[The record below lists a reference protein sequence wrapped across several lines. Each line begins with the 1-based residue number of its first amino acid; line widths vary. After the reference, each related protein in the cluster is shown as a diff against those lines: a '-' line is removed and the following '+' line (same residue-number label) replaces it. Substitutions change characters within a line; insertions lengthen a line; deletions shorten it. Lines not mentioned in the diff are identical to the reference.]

1 MRPTWTGWLRRW
13 RRRPTDSLPIEP
25 PPMNRLLLLLLSAGL
40 ALGLGALAPPA
51 RAAQL
56 LAFNQ
61 AYRLAAQAGS
71 GNVRL
76 DWTIAPGYYLYRD
89 RTHFKALDAGVSL
102 GKPAFPPGTVE
113 NDPYLGRLI
122 VFYKHMQATLPFSA
136 PAGLHTLRLQVTYQ
150 GCHAEPPQIC
160 FPPHTETLSLPVD
173 GGSVRA
179 GTAGGGGGTATASGA
194 DDVFAAAPAAPAAQA
209 FGAAPAVQPA
219 APRAAAPA
227 PAAAAG
233 EAGRLAGLLGQDRL
247 WALLLFFLG
256 GLGVA
261 FTPCV
266 LPMLPILSGLIAGSG
281 AQARAGRAFALSLVY
296 VLGAA
301 LVYAAVGVIA
311 GLAGTNLQ
319 AALQNAWVI
328 GAMALLF
335 VLLALS
341 MFGLYELQLPAALQ
355 TRLAGVSNKQQAGS
369 LLGAGAMGVLSA
381 LIVTSCVTP
390 VLAAGVIYI
399 GQQGSAL
406 FGALALFVFGLG
418 MGLPLLAFGTV
429 AGALLPR
436 AGAWMDTVKAVFGVL
451 FLGLAIWMLDRV
463 LAPGWILA
471 LGGLLLLGCAVYLG
485 ALQRLPED
493 AGGWRKLRQ
502 SLALILLLLGTAELA
517 GALGGSGSL
526 LNPLAVFAGGGA
538 PLAAPGTRWATVTTP
553 QQLDAAL
560 AQARAAHQGAL
571 VDYYAQ
577 WCVACKEMEHT
588 TLADPRVQRALAPL
602 ALIRVDVTRDDAD
615 SRALL
620 KRYGLLGPPA
630 TLFFAPDG
638 RERTAERL
646 IGAEDASGFLARLRR
661 AGL

>member
-1 MRPTWTGWLRRW
+1 
-13 RRRPTDSLPIEP
+13 
-25 PPMNRLLLLLLSAGL
+25 MNRLLLLLLSAGL

-51 RAAQL
+51 HAADGL
-56 LAFNQ
+56 LPFTQ
-61 AYRLAAQAGS
+61 AYRLHAQAGAGS
-71 GNVRL
+71 IHL
-76 DWTIAPGYYLYRD
+76 DWTIAHGYYLYRD
-89 RTHFKALDAGVSL
+89 RTHFKALDAGVTL

-113 NDPYLGRLI
+113 NDPYLGRLV

-150 GCHAEPPQIC
+150 GCHALPPQIC

-173 GGSVRA
+173 GGPVRA
-179 GTAGGGGGTATASGA
+179 GTAGVGGGTATASGA
-194 DDVFAAAPAAPAAQA
+194 GDVFAAAPAAPAAQA

-219 APRAAAPA
+219 TAPRAAAPVPA
-227 PAAAAG
+227 PAADA
-233 EAGRLAGLLGQDRL
+233 AGRLAGLLGSDRL

-266 LPMLPILSGLIAGSG
+266 LPMLPILSGLIAGGG

-369 LLGAGAMGVLSA
+369 LLGAGVMGVLSA

-418 MGLPLLAFGTV
+418 MGLPLLAFGTA

-463 LAPGWILA
+463 LASGWILA

-502 SLALILLLLGTAELA
+502 SLALIMLLLGAAELA

-538 PLAAPGTRWATVTTP
+538 PLAAPDTRWATVTTP

-577 WCVACKEMEHT
+577 WCVSCKEMEHT
-588 TLADPRVQRALAPL
+588 TLADARVRQALAPL

-646 IGAEDASGFLARLRR
+646 VGAEDASGFLARLRR

>member
-1 MRPTWTGWLRRW
+1 
-13 RRRPTDSLPIEP
+13 
-25 PPMNRLLLLLLSAGL
+25 MNRLLLLLLSAGL

-51 RAAQL
+51 HAADGL
-56 LAFNQ
+56 LPFTQ
-61 AYRLAAQAGS
+61 AYRLHAQAGAGS
-71 GNVRL
+71 IHL
-76 DWTIAPGYYLYRD
+76 DWTIAHGYYLYRD
-89 RTHFKALDAGVSL
+89 KTHFKALDAGVAL

-113 NDPYLGRLI
+113 NDPYLGRLV

-136 PAGLHTLRLQVTYQ
+136 PADLHTLRLQVTYQ
-150 GCHAEPPQIC
+150 GCHALPPQIC
-160 FPPHTETLSLPVD
+160 FPPHTDVLSLPI
-173 GGSVRA
+173 GGGAVQA
-179 GTAGGGGGTATASGA
+179 GTPAAPAGQFGAFAVGGGGA
-194 DDVFAAAPAAPAAQA
+194 AAQA
-209 FGAAPAVQPA
+209 FGGVAAASPA
-219 APRAAAPA
+219 ASSGSV
-227 PAAAAG
+227 PAATPRPPAAG

-266 LPMLPILSGLIAGSG
+266 LPMLPILSGLIAGGG
-281 AQARAGRAFALSLVY
+281 AQARAGRAFVLSLVY

-502 SLALILLLLGTAELA
+502 SLALVLLLLGAAELA

-588 TLADPRVQRALAPL
+588 TLADPRVQRALVPL

-646 IGAEDASGFLARLRR
+646 VGAEDASGFLARLRR

>member
-1 MRPTWTGWLRRW
+1 
-13 RRRPTDSLPIEP
+13 
-25 PPMNRLLLLLLSAGL
+25 MNRLILLC
-40 ALGLGALAPPA
+40 
-51 RAAQL
+51 L
-56 LAFNQ
+56 LAFAVVPAQAAGGLLDFNQ
-61 AYRLAAQAGS
+61 AYQLT
-71 GNVRL
+71 VRAEPGVAHL
-76 DWTIAPGYYLYRD
+76 DWRIAPGYYLYRD
-89 RTHFKALDAGVSL
+89 RTHFKALDAGVTL
-102 GKPAFPPGTVE
+102 GKASFPPGVVE
-113 NDPYLGRLI
+113 NDPYLGRLV
-122 VFYKHMQATLPFSA
+122 VFYKHMDATLPFRA
-136 PAGLHTLRLQVTYQ
+136 PAGLKVLRLAVTYQ
-150 GCHAEPPQIC
+150 GCHALPPQIC
-160 FPPHTETLSLPVD
+160 FPPHTDELNLPI
-173 GGSVRA
+173 GGSPVQA
-179 GTAGGGGGTATASGA
+179 GTAANALEPPAATGA
-194 DDVFAAAPAAPAAQA
+194 PAAFAAPAPSAAATQA
-209 FGAAPAVQPA
+209 FAVAPAPAVTSA
-219 APRAAAPA
+219 APLRAAAPGA
-227 PAAAAG
+227 PAAG
-233 EAGRLAGLLGQDRL
+233 EAGRLAGLLGSDRL

-266 LPMLPILSGLIAGSG
+266 LPMLPILSGLIAGG
-281 AQARAGRAFALSLVY
+281 GARARPGRAFALSLVY

-319 AALQNAWVI
+319 AALQNGWVI

-355 TRLAGVSNKQQAGS
+355 TRLAGASNQQKAGS
-369 LLGAGAMGVLSA
+369 LAGAAVMGVLSA

-418 MGLPLLAFGTV
+418 MGLPLLAFGTA

-463 LAPGWILA
+463 LASGWILA

-502 SLALILLLLGTAELA
+502 SLALIMLLLGAAELA

-638 RERTAERL
+638 RERAAERL
-646 IGAEDASGFLARLRR
+646 VGAEDVTGFLARLRR

>member
-1 MRPTWTGWLRRW
+1 
-13 RRRPTDSLPIEP
+13 
-25 PPMNRLLLLLLSAGL
+25 MNRLLLLLLSAGL

-51 RAAQL
+51 HAADGL
-56 LAFNQ
+56 LPFTQ
-61 AYRLAAQAGS
+61 AYRLHAQAGAGS
-71 GNVRL
+71 IHL
-76 DWTIAPGYYLYRD
+76 DWTIAHGYYLYRD
-89 RTHFKALDAGVSL
+89 RTHFKALDAGVTL

-113 NDPYLGRLI
+113 NDPYLGRLV

-150 GCHAEPPQIC
+150 GCHALPPQIC

-173 GGSVRA
+173 GGPVRA
-179 GTAGGGGGTATASGA
+179 GTAGVGGGTVTASGA
-194 DDVFAAAPAAPAAQA
+194 GDVFAAAPAAQAAQA
-209 FGAAPAVQPA
+209 FGGAPAVQPA
-219 APRAAAPA
+219 TAPRTAAPVPA
-227 PAAAAG
+227 PAADA
-233 EAGRLAGLLGQDRL
+233 AGRLAGLLGSDRL

-266 LPMLPILSGLIAGSG
+266 LPMLPILSGLIAGGG

-418 MGLPLLAFGTV
+418 MGLPLLAFGTA

-436 AGAWMDTVKAVFGVL
+436 AGAWMDMVKAVFGVL

-485 ALQRLPED
+485 ALQRLPGD

-502 SLALILLLLGTAELA
+502 SLALILLLLGAAELA

-638 RERTAERL
+638 RERAAERL
-646 IGAEDASGFLARLRR
+646 VGAEDVTGFLARLRR

>member
-1 MRPTWTGWLRRW
+1 
-13 RRRPTDSLPIEP
+13 
-25 PPMNRLLLLLLSAGL
+25 MNRLLLLLSAGL
-40 ALGLGALAPPA
+40 ALGLGALVPPA
-51 RAAQL
+51 HAAGGL

-61 AYRLAAQAGS
+61 AYRLAAQAGPDS
-71 GNVRL
+71 VQL

-89 RTHFKALDAGVSL
+89 RTHFKALDAGVTL

-113 NDPYLGRLI
+113 NDPYLGRLV

-136 PAGLHTLRLQVTYQ
+136 PAAGLRTLRLQVTYQ

-160 FPPHTETLSLPVD
+160 FPPHTETLRLPV
-173 GGSVRA
+173 GGGPVRA
-179 GTAGGGGGTATASGA
+179 GGAGIGGGTAAAPGV

-209 FGAAPAVQPA
+209 FSAASAAQPVA

-227 PAAAAG
+227 PASAVD
-233 EAGRLAGLLGQDRL
+233 EAGRLAGLLGSDRL

-266 LPMLPILSGLIAGSG
+266 LPMLPILSGLIAGGG
-281 AQARAGRAFALSLVY
+281 AQTRPGRAFALSLAY

-301 LVYAAVGVIA
+301 LVYALVGVVA

-328 GAMALLF
+328 GATALLF

-341 MFGLYELQLPAALQ
+341 MFGLYELRLPAALQ
-355 TRLAGVSNKQQAGS
+355 TRLADVSGRQRAGS
-369 LLGAGAMGVLSA
+369 LPGAGVMGVLSA

-418 MGLPLLAFGTV
+418 MGLPLLAFGTA
-429 AGALLPR
+429 AGVLLPR

-471 LGGLLLLGCAVYLG
+471 LGGLLLLGCAAYLG
-485 ALQRLPED
+485 ALQALPRD
-493 AGGWRKLRQ
+493 VGGWHKLRQ
-502 SLALILLLLGTAELA
+502 SLALILLLLGAAELA

-538 PLAAPGTRWATVTTP
+538 PPAAQRLHWARATTP

-560 AQARAAHQGAL
+560 AQARAAHQGAV
-571 VDYYAQ
+571 VDYYAE
-577 WCVACKEMEHT
+577 WCVSCKEMEHVT
-588 TLADPRVQRALAPL
+588 FADARVRQALAPL
-602 ALIRVDVTRDDAD
+602 ALIRVDVTRDDAN

-620 KRYGLLGPPA
+620 KRYGLLGPPV

-638 RERTAERL
+638 RERIAERL
-646 IGAEDASGFLARLRR
+646 VGAEGASAFLARLRR

>member
-1 MRPTWTGWLRRW
+1 
-13 RRRPTDSLPIEP
+13 
-25 PPMNRLLLLLLSAGL
+25 MNRLFLLLSVLLSLAGV
-40 ALGLGALAPPA
+40 ATQAQSADGLL
-51 RAAQL
+51 R
-56 LAFNQ
+56 FNQ
-61 AYRLAAQAGS
+61 AYRLNARAETGE
-71 GNVRL
+71 VHL
-76 DWTIAPGYYLYRD
+76 DWSIAPGYYLYRD
-89 RTHFKALDAGVSL
+89 RTHFKALDAGVTL
-102 GKPAFPPGTVE
+102 GKPAFPPGVVE
-113 NDPYLGRLI
+113 NDPYLGRLV
-122 VFYKHMQATLPFSA
+122 VFYKHMDATLPFSA
-136 PAGLHTLRLQVTYQ
+136 PAGLQVLHLAVTYQ
-150 GCHAEPPQIC
+150 GCHAVAPQIC
-160 FPPHTETLSLPVD
+160 FPPHTEALSLTI
-173 GGSVRA
+173 GGAMVQA
-179 GTAGGGGGTATASGA
+179 DKAANALAPPAAGGARAAFG
-194 DDVFAAAPAAPAAQA
+194 VAAPSSAAAQA
-209 FGAAPAVQPA
+209 FAAPAVA
-219 APRAAAPA
+219 ATPSASSSAAPA
-227 PAAAAG
+227 GA
-233 EAGRLAGLLGQDRL
+233 AGRLAGLLGKDRA

-266 LPMLPILSGLIAGSG
+266 LPMLPILSGLIAGG
-281 AQARAGRAFALSLVY
+281 GTRARPGRAFALSLVY

-319 AALQNAWVI
+319 AALQNGWVI

-335 VLLALS
+335 VALALS
-341 MFGLYELQLPAALQ
+341 MFGLYELQLPARLQ
-355 TRLAGVSNKQQAGS
+355 TRLAGASNRQHAGS
-369 LLGAGAMGVLSA
+369 LLGAGVMGVLSA

-418 MGLPLLAFGTV
+418 MGLPLLAFGTA

-436 AGAWMDTVKAVFGVL
+436 AGGWMNTVNAVFGVL

-471 LGGLLLLGCAVYLG
+471 LSGLLLLGCAVYLG
-485 ALQRLPED
+485 VLQRLPAE
-493 AGGWRKLRQ
+493 AGGWRKLRM
-502 SLALILLLLGTAELA
+502 SLALILLLLGAAELA

-538 PLAAPGTRWATVTTP
+538 PPAAQRLHWARVTTP

-560 AQARAAHQGAL
+560 AQARAARQGAV
-571 VDYYAQ
+571 VDYYAE
-577 WCVACKEMEHT
+577 WCVACKEMEHIT
-588 TLADPRVQRALAPL
+588 FADARVRQALAPL

-620 KRYGLLGPPA
+620 KRYGLLGPPV

-638 RERTAERL
+638 RERIAERL
-646 IGAEDASGFLARLRR
+646 VGAEGASAFLARLRR

>member
-1 MRPTWTGWLRRW
+1 
-13 RRRPTDSLPIEP
+13 
-25 PPMNRLLLLLLSAGL
+25 MNRLLLLLLSACL
-40 ALGLGALAPPA
+40 VLGLGASSSA
-51 RAAQL
+51 RADGGL
-56 LAFNQ
+56 LPFNQ
-61 AYRLAAQAGS
+61 AYRLSAQAAPGS
-71 GNVRL
+71 VKL

-89 RTHFKALDAGVSL
+89 RTHFKALDAGVTL
-102 GKPAFPPGTVE
+102 GKASFPPGVVE
-113 NDPYLGRLI
+113 NDPYLGRLV
-122 VFYKHMQATLPFSA
+122 VFYKHMAATLPFST
-136 PAGLHTLRLQVTYQ
+136 PAGLKVLRLAVTYQ
-150 GCHAEPPQIC
+150 GCHALPPQIC
-160 FPPHTETLSLPVD
+160 FPPHTDEMNLPI
-173 GGSVRA
+173 GGNLVQA
-179 GTAGGGGGTATASGA
+179 GQAANALEPPAAAGAQAA
-194 DDVFAAAPAAPAAQA
+194 FAAPAPGAAATQA
-209 FGAAPAVQPA
+209 FT
-219 APRAAAPA
+219 AAPA
-227 PAAAAG
+227 PATSAPMAPAAGSAPAG
-233 EAGRLAGLLGQDRL
+233 EAGHLAGLLGKDRA

-281 AQARAGRAFALSLVY
+281 AQARPGRAFALSLVY

-301 LVYAAVGVIA
+301 LVYALVGVVA

-369 LLGAGAMGVLSA
+369 LLGAGVMGVLSA

-399 GQQGSAL
+399 GQQGSVA

-418 MGLPLLAFGTV
+418 MGLPLLAFGTA

-436 AGAWMDTVKAVFGVL
+436 AGGWMNAVKAVFGVL
-451 FLGLAIWMLDRV
+451 FLALAIWMLDRV

-471 LGGLLLLGCAVYLG
+471 LSGLLLLGCAVYLG
-485 ALQRLPED
+485 ALQALPRD
-493 AGGWRKLRQ
+493 AGGWHRLHQ
-502 SLALILLLLGTAELA
+502 SLALILLLLGAAELA

-538 PLAAPGTRWATVTTP
+538 PVAAADTRWATVTTP
-553 QQLDAAL
+553 PQLDAAL

-577 WCVACKEMEHT
+577 WCVSCKEMEHT
-588 TLADPRVQRALAPL
+588 TLADARVRQALAPL

-646 IGAEDASGFLARLRR
+646 VGAEYASGFLARLRR

>member
-1 MRPTWTGWLRRW
+1 M
-13 RRRPTDSLPIEP
+13 
-25 PPMNRLLLLLLSAGL
+25 
-40 ALGLGALAPPA
+40 
-51 RAAQL
+51 
-56 LAFNQ
+56 
-61 AYRLAAQAGS
+61 
-71 GNVRL
+71 
-76 DWTIAPGYYLYRD
+76 
-89 RTHFKALDAGVSL
+89 
-102 GKPAFPPGTVE
+102 
-113 NDPYLGRLI
+113 
-122 VFYKHMQATLPFSA
+122 
-136 PAGLHTLRLQVTYQ
+136 
-150 GCHAEPPQIC
+150 
-160 FPPHTETLSLPVD
+160 
-173 GGSVRA
+173 
-179 GTAGGGGGTATASGA
+179 
-194 DDVFAAAPAAPAAQA
+194 
-209 FGAAPAVQPA
+209 
-219 APRAAAPA
+219 PA
-227 PAAAAG
+227 PAADA
-233 EAGRLAGLLGQDRL
+233 AGRLAGLLGSDRL

-266 LPMLPILSGLIAGSG
+266 LPMLPILSGLIAGGG

-418 MGLPLLAFGTV
+418 MGLPLLAFGTA

-436 AGAWMDTVKAVFGVL
+436 AGAWMDMVKAVFGVL

-485 ALQRLPED
+485 ALQRLPGD

-502 SLALILLLLGTAELA
+502 SLALILLLLGAAELA

-638 RERTAERL
+638 RERAAERL
-646 IGAEDASGFLARLRR
+646 VGAEDVTGFLARLRR

>member
-1 MRPTWTGWLRRW
+1 
-13 RRRPTDSLPIEP
+13 
-25 PPMNRLLLLLLSAGL
+25 MNRLLLLLLSAGL
-40 ALGLGALAPPA
+40 ALGLGVLAPPA
-51 RAAQL
+51 HAADGL
-56 LAFNQ
+56 LPFTQ
-61 AYRLAAQAGS
+61 AYRLHAQAGAGS
-71 GNVRL
+71 IHL
-76 DWTIAPGYYLYRD
+76 DWTIAHGYYLYRD
-89 RTHFKALDAGVSL
+89 KTHFKALDAGVAL

-113 NDPYLGRLI
+113 NDPYLGRLV

-150 GCHAEPPQIC
+150 GCHALPPQIC
-160 FPPHTETLSLPVD
+160 FPPHTDVLSLPI
-173 GGSVRA
+173 GGGAVQA
-179 GTAGGGGGTATASGA
+179 GTPAAPAGQFGAFAVGGGGA
-194 DDVFAAAPAAPAAQA
+194 AAQA
-209 FGAAPAVQPA
+209 FGGVAAASPA
-219 APRAAAPA
+219 ASSGSV
-227 PAAAAG
+227 PAATPRPPAADA
-233 EAGRLAGLLGQDRL
+233 AGRLAGLLGSDRL

-266 LPMLPILSGLIAGSG
+266 LPMLPILSGLIAGG
-281 AQARAGRAFALSLVY
+281 GTRARPGRAFALSLVY

-319 AALQNAWVI
+319 AALQNGWVI

-341 MFGLYELQLPAALQ
+341 MFGLYELQLPARLQ

-399 GQQGSAL
+399 SQQGSAL

-418 MGLPLLAFGTV
+418 MGLPLLAFGTA

-436 AGAWMDTVKAVFGVL
+436 AGAWMNTVKAVFGVL
-451 FLGLAIWMLDRV
+451 FLGLAIWMLDRI

-471 LGGLLLLGCAVYLG
+471 LSGLLLLGCAVYLG
-485 ALQRLPED
+485 VLQRLPAE
-493 AGGWRKLRQ
+493 AGGWRKLRM
-502 SLALILLLLGTAELA
+502 SLALILLLLGAAELA

-526 LNPLAVFAGGGA
+526 LNPLAVFAGSGA

-588 TLADPRVQRALAPL
+588 TLADPRVQRALVPL